1 MVSLPLGLDH
11 GAGPGGGWLPNDLKL
26 AGQCFGYSPPR
37 VTQTQGDGVASAI
50 AHADDETSLDL
61 QTVAVVAPTAQVR
74 LVQTTLDGLLDGFSR
89 ALGDSGGVPDV
100 VSLSFGGCALAENRG
115 LPADTAVSNAVCWR

>member
-1 MVSLPLGLDH
+1 M
-11 GAGPGGGWLPNDLKL
+11 
-26 AGQCFGYSPPR
+26 
-37 VTQTQGDGVASAI
+37 TQTQGDGVASAI

-74 LVQTTLDGLLDGFSR
+74 LVQTTR
-89 ALGDSGGVPDV
+89 GGVPDV